1 MLEMLGASVDE
12 GPRLSTVS
20 VGETWKRVEPPR
32 FPTTA
37 ELVVVGMAFSLS
49 FPPTAMG
56 GLSPG
61 FFLDRYQ
68 PRTETP
74 TMD

>member
-1 MLEMLGASVDE
+1 MLVNE
-12 GPRLSTVS
+12 GPRLATVR

-32 FPTTA
+32 FPATT
-37 ELVVVGMAFSLS
+37 ELVVVGMALS
-49 FPPTAMG
+49 FPPTAIG
-56 GLSPG
+56 GLWLG
-61 FFLDRYQ
+61 LFLVMYQ